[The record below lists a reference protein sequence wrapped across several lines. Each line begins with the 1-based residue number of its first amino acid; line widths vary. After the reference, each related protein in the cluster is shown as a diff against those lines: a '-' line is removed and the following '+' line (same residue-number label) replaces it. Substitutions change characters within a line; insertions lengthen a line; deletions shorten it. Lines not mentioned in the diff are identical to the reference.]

1 MFTLENIPIIRNATV
16 CNRSQQIGSV
26 VWTGPKT
33 IKFQIVNFYFKFIYR
48 TGPWIYLREFVKPSV
63 ENELKIFVKVY
74 FYWLWN
80 FLIKHIFDFPP
91 FVWSEFADLKW
102 GKKLKWILGKKICR
116 SKDLER
122 FERAVVVAQ
131 LVERSLSTPEIRG
144 SRLMT

>member
-48 TGPWIYLREFVKPSV
+48 IGPWMYLREFVKPSV

-80 FLIKHIFDFPP
+80 FLIKHIFELSA
-91 FVWSEFADLKW
+91 VCLI
-102 GKKLKWILGKKICR
+102 WIR
-116 SKDLER
+116 R
-122 FERAVVVAQ
+122 FEMGEKVEMNIGQKKFAVQKIWKGCGCGSVGRAVTFNT
-131 LVERSLSTPEIRG
+131 RDPRF
-144 SRLMT
+144 